1 MKKKLWITII
11 IILAAA
17 GIGVAAYYIWFAD
30 HRKYYEP
37 EVLEPEVFHDVE
49 FDEDLLIG
57 VWKENE
63 LYYRYNEDGTGVTW
77 DLADD
82 VQEDEGTEVEWTL
95 EHNLFTHL
103 YHMEIGGII
112 PKTYNM
118 KVLDLDVME
127 YEDDYGVSHKFSK
140 VEELQ
145 LLN

>member
-1 MKKKLWITII
+1 MKKKILTIII

-17 GIGVAAYYIWFAD
+17 GVACAVYFIWFAD
-30 HRKYYEP
+30 HKEYVQP
-37 EVLEPEVFHDVE
+37 EYDEAEVYHDIE
-49 FDEDLLIG
+49 FDSDLLIG
-57 VWKENE
+57 VWKEDE

-82 VQEDEGTEVEWTL
+82 VLEDEGTEIDWTL
-95 EHNLFTHL
+95 EYDQFVHY

-118 KVLDLDVME
+118 KVLELDYME
-127 YEDDYGVSHKFSK
+127 YEDDYGVNHKFNK

-145 LLN
+145 LIN

>member
-11 IILAAA
+11 IILAAV

-30 HRKYYEP
+30 NKKYYEP
-37 EVLEPEVFHDVE
+37 EVLEPEIFHDIE

-63 LYYRYNEDGTGVTW
+63 LYYRYNDDGTGVTW

-95 EHNLFTHL
+95 DHNLFTHL

-112 PKTYNM
+112 PKVYNM